1 MSIRGSRPSTRR
13 TLRVSLLS
21 ALALVLLGAV
31 LAITNGS
38 TLSAGAVVPSS
49 GGGASL
55 CYGAVAVPQQT
66 ADTESILDQE
76 SNLIVHTIGTGALP
90 TGNAYSGDGRYLFVG
105 EFGGLSVQMIDTSNN
120 QIVRVLQLGEHAGN
134 ALVSNYDGSV
144 IWLGTQENINY
155 TPHVRKI
162 QTSDGS
168 VIASFDG
175 SYADGLRLSPDGNT
189 IWMLNVNYPD
199 TVVNELD
206 AATLSLT
213 SATTV
218 PVFFHG
224 AALSSNGSVLYIAD
238 GLDSGNGIAAFD
250 TQTKTYTTLG
260 PSIGIQSLSISP
272 TNSTLYFV
280 GGPFGSFALYV
291 LDIASNTWTQ
301 HVELGTAISGGWI
314 SGSQITADGSKL
326 YITNSNYAQGGLVVV
341 ETANPDT
348 AVFVPM
354 EIVSIA
360 AVCPLLADPAAPTTT
375 TSTTSGSDP
384 VAPAFTG

>member
-1 MSIRGSRPSTRR
+1 MSSLQSSQTRNR
-13 TLRVSLLS
+13 TLRVSVLS
-21 ALALVLLGAV
+21 ALALVLVGAV

-49 GGGASL
+49 GGGVSL
-55 CYGAVAVPQQT
+55 CYGAVAAAQQN
-66 ADTESILDQE
+66 ADTESIIDQE

-90 TGNAYSGDGRYLFVG
+90 ASSAYSGDGRYLFVG
-105 EFGGLSVQMIDTSNN
+105 EFGGLSVLMIDTSNN
-120 QIVRVLQLGEHAGN
+120 QLVRVLQIGEHAGN

-144 IWLGTQENINY
+144 IWLGTQEDIVY

-189 IWMLNVNYPD
+189 IWMLNVNYPN

-213 SATTV
+213 STTTV

-238 GLDSGNGIAAFD
+238 GTDPGIGIAAFD

-260 PSIGIQSLSISP
+260 PSIAIQSLSISP
-272 TNSTLYFV
+272 SNSTLYFV
-280 GGPFGSFALYV
+280 GGPYGSFALYV

-301 HVELGTAISGGWI
+301 HLDLGTAITGGWI
-314 SGSQITADGSKL
+314 TGSQITADGSKL
-326 YITNSNYAQGGLVVV
+326 FITNSNYAQGGLVAVA
-341 ETANPDT
+341 TANPDT
-348 AVFVPM
+348 AVFIPM
-354 EIVSIA
+354 EITSIA
-360 AVCPLLADPAAPTTT
+360 AVCPLLIDPAAPTTT
-375 TSTTSGSDP
+375 TSTTAATDP